1 MKAIRQ
7 TNLEEMTTPQL
18 QNKRNDVVE
27 CIRSSKYNKDW
38 YTAQLEYL
46 DNLLSQRL
54 QTVLEFE
61 RFPKDDEQE

>member
-7 TNLEEMTTPQL
+7 TNLEEMTTQQL
-18 QNKRNDVVE
+18 HNKRVDVIE
-27 CIRSSKYNKDW
+27 CIRSSKYNKEW